1 MLHRLFTR
9 PNPPIDDTAWE
20 HLRAHSPLLRTFL
33 GDDAA
38 RLRERADAFLRTKGI
53 DAAGGA
59 VVADRERQLIA
70 ALAAIPILGLGID
83 WYDGWYSVIVYPD
96 EFLARHAFEDEAGVV
111 HDGERELV
119 GESWDRGPMILSLR
133 DVLDGASGELIGSV
147 VIHECAHKLDQLN
160 GNVNGFPPLH
170 RGMDAGAW
178 TAAWQQ
184 AYDDLV
190 RRVDAGEDTAIDPY
204 AVEEPGEFFAVLSE
218 YFFTE
223 PVLVRDEYPTLYGQ
237 LRAFYRQ
244 DPAARPLPEYP
255 VPTAD

>member
-9 PNPPIDDTAWE
+9 PNPPIDDAAWQ

-33 GDDAA
+33 GDEAT
-38 RLRERADAFLRTKGI
+38 RLRERADAFLRAKGI

-59 VVADRERQLIA
+59 AVGDRERQLIA
-70 ALAAIPILGLGID
+70 LLAAIPILGLDIG
-83 WYDGWYSVIVYPD
+83 WYDGWHAVIVYPD
-96 EFLARHAFEDEAGVV
+96 EFVARQEFEDDAGVV
-111 HDGERELV
+111 HEGERELI

-160 GNVNGFPPLH
+160 GSVNGFPPLH
-170 RGMDAGAW
+170 PGMSPSAW

-184 AYDDLV
+184 AYDDLL
-190 RRVDAGEDTAIDPY
+190 RRVDAGEETAIDPY

-223 PVLVRDEYPTLYGQ
+223 PLLVRDEYPAVYGQ
-237 LRAFYRQ
+237 LRLFYRQ
-244 DPAARPLPEYP
+244 DPATRPLPEYP
-255 VPTAD
+255 E